1 MLNEAQI
8 GEVWVLFQDYI
19 DVKQRDIVA
28 ERYVELLADYGVRE
42 RILENATGVDAV
54 LDQAIAYYLGET
66 EDDDDEYTELE
77 F

>member
-8 GEVWVLFQDYI
+8 GEMWVLFQDYI

-28 ERYVELLADYGVRE
+28 ERYVELLADYGVRD
-42 RILENATGVDAV
+42 RIFQNATGIDAV
-54 LDQAIAYYLGET
+54 LDQAIAYYLDDS
-66 EDDDDEYTELE
+66 EDEDNDYNELE